1 MEENKP
7 NIAQE
12 EALLKT
18 IFKQKPRNGLKNQ
31 ILDILDNLALEE
43 NFDLNNPPL
52 INQYSEMSAWQKA
65 TAEILPPAEFDNI
78 HLHPLREDEKVH
90 QFVAWAKINVPDELH
105 NDMQESFLILEG
117 SCRCQI
123 GEQFFEYQA
132 GDFFT
137 IPLDT
142 FHNLEVTSPQA
153 VKVILQRVFV

>member
-1 MEENKP
+1 MEEKKP

-12 EALLKT
+12 TALLKSL
-18 IFKQKPRNGLKNQ
+18 FKQKPRNGLKNQ
-31 ILDILDNLALEE
+31 ILDILENLALEE

-52 INQYSEMSAWQKA
+52 INSYSELQTWQKA
-65 TAEILPPAEFDNI
+65 TAEILPPDDYDNI

-90 QFVAWAKINVPDELH
+90 LFVAWAKMNVPDELH
-105 NDMQESFLILEG
+105 NDMQESFLLLEG

-123 GEQFFEYQA
+123 GEQFFDYQA
-132 GDFFT
+132 GDFFM

-142 FHNLEVTSPQA
+142 FHNLEVTSAQA